1 MMMIKNI
8 NCKYPIEIE
17 RRKIY
22 DAVYEYILPEGFEFW
37 SYETNYGNRIYAG
50 EIPDNPY
57 VIKKKEDGTI
67 HQEL

>member
-1 MMMIKNI
+1 MMFKNI
-8 NCKYPIEIE
+8 NCEYPIEIE

-22 DAVYEYILPEGFEFW
+22 DAVYEYILPDDYYFE
-37 SYETNYGNRIYAG
+37 SYGTNYGNRIYAG
-50 EIPDNPY
+50 ETPDNPY